1 MTDFPNDVLKRAA
14 PVRLAIF
21 DVDGVLTDG
30 KLFFTDD
37 GREIKAFHAH
47 DGLGLK
53 RLQSAGVTVAIITTR
68 ESPIVSHRMA
78 ELGVDHVYQGQKDKL
93 AVFSSLCA
101 ALKMESEV
109 VAYTGDDLPD
119 LPLIQRVGL
128 GIAVANAHPAIREA
142 AHWVTRIPGGEGA
155 AREVSDLIL
164 SAREVPAARKD

>member
-1 MTDFPNDVLKRAA
+1 MNDFPNDVLKRAA
-14 PVRLAIF
+14 LVRLAIF

-53 RLQSAGVTVAIITTR
+53 LLQSAGVTVAIITTR

-93 AVFSSLCA
+93 PVFESLCT
-101 ALKMESEV
+101 ALKLEPEM

-128 GIAVANAHPAIREA
+128 GIAVANAHPTVREA
-142 AHWVTRIPGGEGA
+142 AHWVTRTPGGEGA

-164 SAREVPAARKD
+164 SAHED

>member
-1 MTDFPNDVLKRAA
+1 MSDFPNDVLKRAA
-14 PVRLAIF
+14 LVRLAIF

-78 ELGVDHVYQGQKDKL
+78 ELGVDHVYQGQQDKL
-93 AVFSSLCA
+93 PVFESLCT
-101 ALKMESEV
+101 ALKVEPEM

-128 GIAVANAHPAIREA
+128 GIAVANAHPAVREA
-142 AHWVTRIPGGEGA
+142 AQWVTRTPGGEGA

-164 SAREVPAARKD
+164 SARED